1 MGKQY
6 GRPVNKQGFIMKNPR
21 RQTLENRAARLGLE
35 LSKAG
40 RYVKMEAANNCEAT
54 PRWELSD
61 GKHQSTLRGYA
72 TLAEVS
78 EALDCE
84 EISQ

>member
-1 MGKQY
+1 
-6 GRPVNKQGFIMKNPR
+6 MKNHR

-35 LSKAG
+35 LSEAG
-40 RYVKMEAANNCEAT
+40 RYVKMEAANNCEAM

-61 GKHQSTLRGYA
+61 GKHQDTLRGYA

-78 EALDCE
+78 EALDHK
-84 EISQ
+84 EIMAEL

>member
-1 MGKQY
+1 
-6 GRPVNKQGFIMKNPR
+6 MKNPR

>member
-1 MGKQY
+1 
-6 GRPVNKQGFIMKNPR
+6 MKTPH

-35 LSKAG
+35 LSEAG
-40 RYVKMEAANNCEAT
+40 RYVKMEAANNCEAA

-78 EALDCE
+78 EALAHE
-84 EISQ
+84 EISR